1 MSFEFILFDLT
12 PFNFF
17 NDLVFLLLYN
27 PLLNCISAL
36 SRQIC
41 PDTNCGHTEII
52 SMKHELNLLK
62 ALSHYGK
69 LSFSRTAAELRI
81 MVQTSKYLLMQF
93 IVQYYFLGNVIQWK

>member
-1 MSFEFILFDLT
+1 
-12 PFNFF
+12 
-17 NDLVFLLLYN
+17 
-27 PLLNCISAL
+27 
-36 SRQIC
+36 
-41 PDTNCGHTEII
+41 
-52 SMKHELNLLK
+52 MKHELNLLK